1 MNRRGFLAAA
11 ATAFLAGG
19 AEAQDAVE
27 AMRFSALRPGA
38 PLPDWLEP
46 YVFPKQ
52 PRHTQFSIVE
62 DGGRTVLA
70 LRADAS
76 SSGLLRRVR
85 VDPRLHPILSW
96 RWKVMNL
103 PVKGDLATRA
113 GDDFAV
119 RIYLTFDLD
128 PATLSLGNRFKLSL
142 ARTIWGDQLP
152 AAALCYVW
160 DGRAPVDT
168 IVPNAYTDRVRMV
181 VADSGGAEL
190 GRWVAH
196 ERDVAAD
203 FRRAFGIEPPPIT
216 AVIVS
221 ADTDN
226 TGESVESYIGDVE
239 FRSRRT
245 S

>member
-1 MNRRGFLAAA
+1 MNRRGFLTVA
-11 ATAFLAGG
+11 ATAFLAGI
-19 AEAQDAVE
+19 ADAQDAVE
-27 AMRFSALRPGA
+27 AMRFSALQPGA
-38 PLPDWLEP
+38 PLPDWLQP
-46 YVFPKQ
+46 YVFPNQ
-52 PRHTQFSIVE
+52 PRHTQFTLVE
-62 DGGRTVLA
+62 EGGRTVLA
-70 LRADAS
+70 VRANAS

-85 VDPRLHPILSW
+85 VDPRLYPILSW

-103 PVKGDLATRA
+103 PVKGDLATKA

-128 PATLSLGNRFKLSL
+128 PATLSLGDRFKLSL

-160 DGRAPVDT
+160 DGHAPVDT
-168 IVPNAYTDRVRMV
+168 IAPNAYTDRVRMV

-190 GRWVAH
+190 GRWVAR

-216 AVIVS
+216 GVIVS

-226 TGESVESYIGDVE
+226 TGESVESYFGDIE
-239 FRSRRT
+239 FKSRRT

>member
-1 MNRRGFLAAA
+1 LNRRGFLAAA
-11 ATAFLAGG
+11 AAAILPRAATAQVSL
-19 AEAQDAVE
+19 E
-27 AMRFSALRPGA
+27 AMRFSALQAGA
-38 PLPDWLEP
+38 PLPEWLQP
-46 YVFPKQ
+46 YVFPNQ
-52 PRHTQFSIVE
+52 PRHTQFTLVE
-62 DGGRTVLA
+62 DEGRTVL
-70 LRADAS
+70 RARAQAS
-76 SSGLLRRVR
+76 TSGLIRGLR
-85 VDPRLHPILSW
+85 VDPGRYSVLAW
-96 RWKVMNL
+96 RWKVINL
-103 PVKGDLATRA
+103 PAKGDIATKA
-113 GDDFAV
+113 GDDFAA

-128 PATLSLGNRFKLSL
+128 PATLSFGDRVRLSL

-190 GRWVAH
+190 GRWVAR

-203 FRRAFGIEPPPIT
+203 FRRGFGIEPPPING
-216 AVIVS
+216 VIVS

-226 TGESVESYIGDVE
+226 TGETVESYFGDIE
-239 FRSRRT
+239 FRARRI

>member
-11 ATAFLAGG
+11 ATAFLPRTA
-19 AEAQDAVE
+19 AAQNSLE
-27 AMRFSALRPGA
+27 AMRFSALQPGA
-38 PLPDWLEP
+38 ALPGWLQP
-46 YVFPKQ
+46 YVFPNQ
-52 PRHTQFSIVE
+52 PRHTQFTLVE
-62 DGGRTVLA
+62 DEGRTVLRA
-70 LRADAS
+70 RADAS
-76 SSGLLRRVR
+76 TSGLVRSLRVE
-85 VDPRLHPILSW
+85 PRLYPILSW
-96 RWKVMNL
+96 RWKVINL
-103 PVKGDLATRA
+103 PAKGDLASKA
-113 GDDFAV
+113 GDDFAA

-128 PATLSLGNRFKLSL
+128 PATLSLGDRLKLSL

-168 IVPNAYTDRVRMV
+168 IAPNAYTDRVRMV

-190 GRWVAH
+190 GRWVAR

-203 FRRAFGIEPPPIT
+203 FRRAFGHEPPPIT
-216 AVIVS
+216 GVIVS

-226 TGESVESYIGDVE
+226 TGESVESYFGDIE
-239 FRSRRT
+239 FRARRT